1 MVAQASRSSRS
12 EQFVG
17 NDKVLF
23 GIIFGVLGF
32 WLFAQTTL
40 NISPVMAEDL
50 GVETSVMNIAV
61 SITALFSGIFIV
73 VVGGL
78 ADRLGRVRMTMI
90 GFILSIVGSLL
101 VGLAPA
107 GALAETIL
115 MLGRILQGL
124 SAAFIM
130 PATLALIKAYWD
142 GPARQRA
149 VSLWSMG
156 SWGGSG
162 FAALFG
168 GLMADN
174 VGWRWIFFAGAAL
187 SLLGM
192 FMVAGTPESKAPP
205 KAGYKFDLAGVL
217 SFMVFMVALQ
227 VFVTQ
232 GGNMGWASLP
242 SLALLVI
249 SIVFA
254 VLFFRIESG
263 NDNAFVDF
271 GLFRNMTYT
280 GATISNFLLNATA
293 GILIVAMTLVQV
305 GGDMTA
311 QEAGFLTIGY
321 AITIVA
327 FIRVGEKLLQ
337 RFGPRRPMLWGSLI
351 VGAAVICLMFTNLTV
366 ESYKILS
373 AVGFSLFGLGLAF
386 YATPSTDA
394 ALSALPDDQ
403 AGSGSGIY
411 KMASSLGASFGV
423 AISATVYTALSEG
436 SPAIEWIEGVI
447 TYVGRQDNVNVRE
460 AAFAAFGVNL
470 LFVVLAIIS
479 IMVTIPERKTD
490 GETVTQPEVATNNPA
505 AGTSEANA

>member
-1 MVAQASRSSRS
+1 MSTASSRKPA
-12 EQFVG
+12 FVG

-40 NISPVMAEDL
+40 NISPIMAEDL

-73 VVGGL
+73 VIGGL
-78 ADRLGRVRMTMI
+78 ADRLGRVRMVMA
-90 GFILSIVGSLL
+90 GFALSIAGSVL
-101 VGLAPA
+101 VGLAPS
-107 GALAETIL
+107 GALAETVL

-124 SAAFIM
+124 SGAFIM
-130 PATLALIKAYWD
+130 PASLALIKTYWD
-142 GPARQRA
+142 GASRQRA
-149 VSLWSMG
+149 ISLWSMG

-168 GLMADN
+168 GLMAEN
-174 VGWRWIFFAGAAL
+174 VGWRWIFIAGAAI

-192 FMVAGTPESKAPP
+192 FMVAGTPESKAP
-205 KAGYKFDLAGVL
+205 AREGYKFDLAGVL

-232 GGNMGWASLP
+232 GGDLGWTSWQSLVL
-242 SLALLVI
+242 LAV

-254 VLFFRIESG
+254 VIFFRVE
-263 NDNAFVDF
+263 NDNPNGFVDF

-293 GILIVAMTLVQV
+293 GILIVAMTLVQM

-321 AITIVA
+321 GVAIVA

-337 RFGPRRPMLWGSLI
+337 RFGPRRPMIWGSLI
-351 VGAAVICLMFTNLTV
+351 VGLSIILLMFTNLTV
-366 ESYKILS
+366 EAYQVLAAI
-373 AVGFSLFGLGLAF
+373 AFTLFGLGLAF

-394 ALSALPDDQ
+394 ALSALPDEQ

-436 SPAIEWIEGVI
+436 SPAVEWVEGVI
-447 TYVGRQDNVNVRE
+447 SYVGRQDNVAIRE
-460 AAFAAFGVNL
+460 AALAAFGVNL
-470 LFVVLAIIS
+470 LFVVLAIAS
-479 IMVTIPERKTD
+479 IMITIPDRRPEE
-490 GETVTQPEVATNNPA
+490 GETISQAEVA
-505 AGTSEANA
+505 ANDPNASNRR